1 MVLALLHCTVPE
13 RVFDTD
19 KHYSSTRS
27 RAVENRVLLRPVAS
41 FMLESIREINAEAA
55 ATRRYLESMS

>member
-1 MVLALLHCTVPE
+1 LTATIDPLFLGHCWG
-13 RVFDTD
+13 
-19 KHYSSTRS
+19 RS